1 MKRTLLLALFATATS
16 VLAQTAPE
24 RVYDDAK
31 TIERVAEVSRR
42 DLPVDVLRRIATED
56 LDLLRAKRADGTYQ
70 YAHHER
76 EEAGRIEESFTI
88 RAGGRD
94 LTQKLRFKGDFVYRL
109 DIQAPNRRLVV
120 ARNRR
125 FWLDRVDLE
134 YKPVDGGVERFE
146 SKIFGVWLEPGV
158 KKTIDLP
165 AIARQATAIIHV
177 KLDEKKGT
185 ANADVTFFKA
195 RVSDNQDSPYALGV
209 QNVKSILRALD
220 SADRTSVRSLAASLR
235 ASLPTPATSSISS
248 IEVRPSPLPTPART
262 AATSDPDL
270 YLELQWIEDS
280 LTGTPEERR
289 AGLDRLHQL
298 VRRLRPGV

>member
-1 MKRTLLLALFATATS
+1 MKRTLSFVLFATATS

-88 RAGGRD
+88 RASGRD
-94 LTQKLRFKGDFVYRL
+94 LTQKLRLKGDFVYRL
-109 DIQAPNRRLVV
+109 DIQAPSRRLVV

-134 YKPVDGGVERFE
+134 YKSVDGGVEHFE
-146 SKIFGVWLEPGV
+146 TKIFGVWLEPGV

-165 AIARQATAIIHV
+165 EIARQATAIIHV

-185 ANADVTFFKA
+185 ANADLTFFKA

-220 SADRTSVRSLAASLR
+220 SADRTSVRSLAAALR
-235 ASLPTPATSSISS
+235 ASLPAPATSISS
-248 IEVRPSPLPTPART
+248 IEVRPSPAPPPGRT
-262 AATSDPDL
+262 AATPDPDL
-270 YLELQWIEDS
+270 YLELQSIEDS